1 MSQDVAYETSKWILA
16 QDAPAR
22 VNRGRSTIYKWVKA
36 GRIRTMRPARGL
48 WLYLPD
54 LLKADKEAIRT
65 IALDEAGE
73 TV

>member
-1 MSQDVAYETSKWILA
+1 MAGVVYETSKWILA

-36 GRIRTMRPARGL
+36 GRIRTMRPGRAL

-54 LLKADKEAIRT
+54 LLKADKDAVRT
-65 IALDEAGE
+65 ITLESEGE